1 MENEI
6 EIVLVEDNPQDAEL
20 TIRALKKYNLSNKLI
35 HLKDGVEALDFLFA
49 RGQYQGR
56 NNDHIPKII
65 LLDLKMPKIN
75 GLEVLRE
82 IKSDEKLR
90 VIPVAVLTSS
100 SEDPD
105 IKECYRLGVNS
116 YIVKP
121 VAFSDFL
128 STVSELGL
136 YWLLLNKPLTKN

>member
-20 TIRALKKYNLSNKLI
+20 TIRALKKYNLANKLI
-35 HLKDGVEALDFLFA
+35 HLKNGVEALDFLFA
-49 RGQYQGR
+49 RGDYANR
-56 NNDHIPKII
+56 SSVNVPKII

-75 GLEVLRE
+75 GLEVLRAV
-82 IKSDEKLR
+82 KADEKLKT
-90 VIPVAVLTSS
+90 IPVAVLTSS

-105 IKECYRLGVNS
+105 IKQCYSLGANS

-121 VAFSDFL
+121 VGFSDFL
-128 STVSELGL
+128 TVVSELGM
-136 YWLLLNKPLTKN
+136 YWLLLNTPMTK